1 MKFYNRDKELALL
14 EKIKMRSASEAQ
26 MTMIVGR
33 RRIGKTCLLKK
44 AIEKDSDAVYLFVS
58 RKSEQLLC
66 QEFKEE
72 VERILHVTIFGTITQ
87 FKDLFAYLMEL
98 SATRSLTLIVDEFQ
112 DFRTINPSVYS
123 DIQNIWDSRKSASK
137 INLIFCGSVYSMMTR
152 IFENAGEPLFARVTE
167 RIHLKSFPVE
177 TLKEILQEHN
187 PSWTNEDLLAF
198 YAITGGV
205 AKYVEQFADKE
216 ALTYSSMLDEIFRE
230 NSLFLDEGKNV
241 LIEEFG
247 KEYATYFSILSLIAS
262 GKTSRPEIESI
273 LETSIGGYLDRL
285 EQDFNIV
292 EKVRP
297 AFSKPGGRTIKYAIT
312 DHFLRFWFR
321 FIYKYQSA
329 VEIGNYTFLRSI
341 VERDYNTFSGRVLER
356 YFIEKLTSEK
366 RYSFIGTYWEKDNKN
381 EIDIVAV
388 NDLEKTML
396 LAEVKRKKE
405 NINLRTL
412 NGKSKALRD
421 HFSDYSI
428 ELRGFSMED
437 M

>member
-1 MKFYNRDKELALL
+1 MKFYNRENELALL
-14 EKIKMRSASEAQ
+14 ERIKERASTEAQ

-44 AIEKDSDAVYLFVS
+44 AMEHDTESVYLFVS

-72 VERILHVTIFGTITQ
+72 IERVFHVTIFGIVNR
-87 FKDLFAYLMEL
+87 FRDLFAYLMEL
-98 SATRSLTLIVDEFQ
+98 SSSRSITVIIDEFQ
-112 DFRTINPSVYS
+112 EFQTTNPSVYS
-123 DIQNIWDSRKSASK
+123 DIQNIWDSKKTAGK
-137 INLIFCGSVYSMMTR
+137 MNLILCGSVYSMMTR
-152 IFENAGEPLFARVTE
+152 IFENSGEPLFARVTE
-167 RIHLKSFPVE
+167 RIHVRSFPVS
-177 TLKEILQEHN
+177 TLKEILEDHN
-187 PSWTNEDLLAF
+187 PSWTSEDFLAL

-205 AKYVEQFADKE
+205 AKYVDQLAGKG
-216 ALTYSSMLDEIFRE
+216 ALTFSTIMDEIFRE
-230 NSLFLDEGKNV
+230 NALFLDEGKNV

-273 LETSIGGYLDRL
+273 LEGSIGGYLDRL
-285 EQDFNIV
+285 EHDFNIV

-297 AFSKPGGRTIKYAIT
+297 AFSKPGGRTIKYVIT

-329 VEIGNYTFLRSI
+329 VEIGNYAFLRSI
-341 VERDYNTFSGRVLER
+341 VDRDYKTFSGKVLER
-356 YFIEKLTSEK
+356 YFVEKLAAEK

-388 NDLEKTML
+388 NDLNKTML
-396 LAEVKRKKE
+396 LAEIKRKKE
-405 NINLRTL
+405 NINLGTL
-412 NGKSKALRD
+412 KEKSMALKD
-421 HFSDYSI
+421 KFSDYTI